1 MQTNNS
7 KEKVRQLQ
15 NKLYLT
21 AKKCDSRRFHA
32 LYDKVYRDDVLFEAW
47 KRVKANKGSSGVD
60 GIKIEDVKA
69 MGIEKYLS
77 EIKSELMNG
86 KYKPSPVKRVMIP
99 KPDGS
104 ERPLGIPTVK
114 DRIVQMATKIA
125 IEPVFEADFRD
136 CSYGFRPKRSAKQA
150 LEVIRKA
157 CNNKGYYVV
166 DADIEKFFDNVNQDK
181 LMKLVEQRISDRRI
195 LKLIRQWLVS
205 GVLYGNVLTISELG
219 TNQGSVISP
228 LLANIY
234 LNTLDRLWEKY
245 GLTHGILVR
254 YADDTV
260 IICKNKKSANHA
272 LNLLQYIMAKLDLKI
287 HPVKT
292 KIVSMWDGKEG
303 FDFLGMHHRRMTTET
318 SKGQLYKETYQYPSR
333 KAMKKMKTEI
343 KKILEALP
351 RILPN
356 MDKEI
361 SQNLKLILKK
371 RGIDIHTAAAV
382 QGVET
387 EGDQYVCKYIEKEK
401 EQSAISQYVLCAVG
415 RCPNTDGLFSEDAT
429 PEMNRGRVVV
439 NEKFETSI
447 PGVYAIGDL
456 IFGAQLAHT
465 ASAQGIQVAEQLA
478 GKEVSVDVNV
488 VPGCVYTDPEIASV
502 GITEDE
508 AKEKGIAV
516 KVGKFIMSA
525 NGKSLI
531 IKEERGFIKI
541 VAEEESGVIVG
552 AQMMCARA
560 TDMISEFVTAV
571 ANNMTVSQLLKGMR
585 AHPTYNEG
593 IGEALEE
600 LEGGAIH
607 VMPKKKIIF
616 YNFEEEEH
624 IWEVFLIF

>member
-60 GIKIEDVKA
+60 GIGIEDIEE

-77 EIKSELMNG
+77 EIKSELMDG

-260 IICKNKKSANHA
+260 IICKNKKNANHA
-272 LNLLQYIMAKLDLKI
+272 LNLLQYIMAKLDLKL